1 VLWEA
6 LAGEDLQDLE
16 YMEVQAK
23 EKKAGQ
29 KVRKEVK

>member
-1 VLWEA
+1 VPWEA

-16 YMEVQAK
+16 YMAVQAK

-29 KVRKEVK
+29 MVRKEVK